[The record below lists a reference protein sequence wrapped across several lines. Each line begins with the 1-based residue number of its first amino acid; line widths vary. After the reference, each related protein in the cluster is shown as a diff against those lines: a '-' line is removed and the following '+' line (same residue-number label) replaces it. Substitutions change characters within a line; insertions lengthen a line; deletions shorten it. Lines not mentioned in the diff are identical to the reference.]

1 MAVMELAMKHKY
13 LRDEFD
19 RIIPLLVQALNQQ
32 YDNDIITIL
41 NYLFIALDS
50 PNFEYIAQ

>member
-1 MAVMELAMKHKY
+1 MKHKY